1 MDFKNIEKIEKKVK
15 KPTFGEDF
23 NSLNKLLR
31 VLSFLGNGASV
42 VLASFFVTTLL
53 LIAISNYWVA
63 LSLSVI
69 ALIGLELTKREVFH
83 RFSRDFIRT
92 KKVFQASA
100 FSMLFFTA
108 CLIGMSFYSTLSGA
122 QKITSKQDEFVDSA
136 AIMIETHSDSIR
148 KEYSDRI
155 SNLEN
160 QNNTLF
166 QQNIKI
172 DERMDNLPTN
182 YVTERKRLRE
192 EKKYHT
198 DLIREN
204 EDRILIFRNRMNQ
217 EIEKY
222 KEEVGQST
230 DRNIL
235 KNKQDSITFVAI
247 STIIEFLI
255 LIGVYFNNLY
265 NFRSNRDHRLKLT
278 ENKQYKEHFN
288 MYNFIKAIYTNR
300 ENGDVIP
307 DNNRLKKTL
316 ELNKIY
322 LNNSEIDDFID
333 ILKQLQII
341 EDNSEKRFL
350 TKTKI
355 ESEEL
360 INNYYE

>member
-53 LIAISNYWVA
+53 LVAISNYWVA

-92 KKVFQASA
+92 KQVFQANA

-108 CLIGMSFYSTLSGA
+108 CLIGMSFYSTLTGA

-136 AIMIETHSDSIR
+136 SAMIQTYSDSIR
-148 KEYSDRI
+148 KEYNGRI
-155 SNLEN
+155 ANLED

-166 QQNIKI
+166 QQNLRI

-204 EDRILIFRNRMNQ
+204 EDRILAFRDRMNE

-222 KEEVGQST
+222 SEKIEQST
-230 DRNIL
+230 DKNIL
-235 KNKQDSITFVAI
+235 KNRQDSITFVAI

-265 NFRSNRDHRLKLT
+265 NFRSNRDHRLKLM
-278 ENKQYKEHFN
+278 EDKQYKEHFN
-288 MYNFIKAIYTNR
+288 MYNLLKVIYTNR

-307 DNNRLKKTL
+307 DNKRLKNSL
-316 ELNKIY
+316 ELNKVY
-322 LNNSEIDDFID
+322 LSDLEIDNFID

-341 EDNSEKRFL
+341 EDNTEKRFL
-350 TKTKI
+350 TKTKL